1 MVFGAVYLAATESAS
16 KSLEFQQLA
25 VSHAAHNSLIWFFH
39 GSRNY
44 APTNAALKR
53 VLGQIGLA
61 ANSSDGKK
69 AIEIGRK
76 AARSAVIARADDRNN
91 DFVDYVVQS
100 PAPGVYQNTSGGAP
114 LPDTPQAPYVK
125 LFGGVGDVKQF
136 KVPPPPKPNSPEYEK
151 HIDRVI
157 AIGERN
163 STTRSKFETE
173 TAYYWRES
181 SISQWTRFAHQV
193 VGDDL
198 KTKVVKSA
206 KFYAQLYYA
215 LANAGI
221 ASFHIKYHIPLLV
234 FSLQRVRPGLV

>member
-1 MVFGAVYLAATESAS
+1 VYLAATESAS
-16 KSLEFQQLA
+16 KPLEFQQLA
-25 VSHAAHNSLIWFFH
+25 VSHAAHNSLIWIFH

-61 ANSSDGKK
+61 ANSPDGKE
-69 AIEIGRK
+69 AIKVGRK
-76 AARSAVIARADDRNN
+76 AAHAAIIARADDGNN
-91 DFVDYVVQS
+91 DFVDYVVQT

-114 LPDTPQAPYVK
+114 IPDTPQAPYVK

-151 HIDRVI
+151 HIDRVKT
-157 AIGERN
+157 IGDRN

-181 SISQWTRFAHQV
+181 SISQWTRFANEV

-198 KTKVVKSA
+198 KTDVVKSA

-221 ASFHIKYHIPLLV
+221 ASFHIKYEIFL
-234 FSLQRVRPGLV
+234 FTRSLEREA